1 MGCLYWFH
9 ADVNCRQIAAERVY
23 SLLARQCSGRK
34 YSRIAALRELLEGAL
49 YSYGNL
55 FGVHLDIDFD
65 NGVQSRRREDRLL
78 IKLNQSQNNT
88 PNNIRSFLHA
98 GIIGQGLKY
107 PTKEATAPDSEIRN
121 MMLRAIMACC
131 RQEDITKTIDGFTS
145 IALLLVEMISPDVMY
160 NGLPWPDEEF
170 AKITMERD
178 LHIRRTFKNAP
189 ILWSILALIASHRPS
204 LCYASVLLRAI
215 CATLLHQWRAKSV
228 LHKNV
233 QSVENNREL
242 FHVTKNLLEIM
253 AMGQLLNG
261 PLAYLHVVIEHFE
274 PFEIVVA
281 LKECVWN
288 YMKENVPSPASY
300 GVSPNGIFGIEN

>member
-1 MGCLYWFH
+1 MNIFALEFS
-9 ADVNCRQIAAERVY
+9 DPNSRQIAVERVY
-23 SLLARQCSGRK
+23 SLLTRQCSGRK

-49 YSYGNL
+49 YAYGNL

-65 NGVQSRRREDRLL
+65 HGVQNKRREDRLL

-98 GIIGQGLKY
+98 GIIGQGLKF
-107 PTKEATAPDSEIRN
+107 PTKEATAPDSDIRN
-121 MMLRAIMACC
+121 MLLRAIMACC
-131 RQEDITKTIDGFTS
+131 RQEDVAKTIDGFTS

-228 LHKNV
+228 LHN
-233 QSVENNREL
+233 QSVENNPEL
-242 FHVTKNLLEIM
+242 FQVTKNLLEIM
-253 AMGQLLNG
+253 AMGQLLCG

-274 PFEIVVA
+274 PFEIVVV

-288 YMKENVPSPASY
+288 FMKENVPSPMSY
-300 GVSPNGIFGIEN
+300 RVSTNGRHYI